1 MAVLLAACANTGGSA
16 DTSVTSSS
24 TTASV
29 FPTSTDTTDLGHA
42 PIEALTRSITV
53 GGVGSEYAAPD
64 RCILNL
70 GITSRRPTVDEA
82 SRAAAASAGAMR
94 EALTTAGVE
103 AQDIQTSEFSI
114 SPYYDEYPNLV
125 GYETQLAYRVTMQDV
140 DAVGTI
146 LASVITAGG
155 DDVRAWAV
163 RFETDPDGLVDV
175 ARTEAWEDA
184 KGRAEALAALAGEPL
199 GEVLDAHEKVLL
211 TSPQGDMQG
220 GEGDAAQFDIP
231 VSPGVSGVIVLLTV
245 TFAIGE

>member
-1 MAVLLAACANTGGSA
+1 
-16 DTSVTSSS
+16 
-24 TTASV
+24 
-29 FPTSTDTTDLGHA
+29 
-42 PIEALTRSITV
+42 
-53 GGVGSEYAAPD
+53 
-64 RCILNL
+64 
-70 GITSRRPTVDEA
+70 
-82 SRAAAASAGAMR
+82 MR
-94 EALTTAGVE
+94 EALTAAGVDTK
-103 AQDIQTSEFSI
+103 DIQTSEFSI
-114 SPYYDEYPNLV
+114 SPYYDEYPTIV

-211 TSPQGDMQG
+211 TSSQGVMQG
-220 GEGDAAQFDIP
+220 GEGDTAQFEIP